1 MEDPETG
8 SYLIHV
14 VAENGEVLSISSTNV
29 DMSDYQPKLAENLKT
44 KNKYIVESLNEM
56 NEGIKKQTDVIGIDD
71 NNNGIGLGGEP
82 STISEFIGD
91 TYISYLKSVGS
102 LENLV
107 TDDKTAFTSAINE
120 INDKVGSISDIT
132 SLVQKDS
139 MINSINALHSSA
151 KITPGTIIMYGGSTA
166 PEGFLVCDGSAVSP
180 SDYSDLYD
188 VIGSTYGLTADGNFK
203 VPNLKGFAVIGSY
216 GASNLGDTTGHKK
229 ITLSTNHIPSH
240 RHIYTGTHK
249 HGDGVNQYTND
260 NSFSIPRS
268 MSGNGRSGSTHDSA
282 VHNSQNGWHYHPD
295 FTSGSETHKHTG
307 YNNEGGEAH
316 NNLMPY
322 IVLNYIIKY

>member
-1 MEDPETG
+1 
-8 SYLIHV
+8 
-14 VAENGEVLSISSTNV
+14 
-29 DMSDYQPKLAENLKT
+29 
-44 KNKYIVESLNEM
+44 
-56 NEGIKKQTDVIGIDD
+56 
-71 NNNGIGLGGEP
+71 
-82 STISEFIGD
+82 
-91 TYISYLKSVGS
+91 
-102 LENLV
+102 
-107 TDDKTAFTSAINE
+107 
-120 INDKVGSISDIT
+120 
-132 SLVQKDS
+132 
-139 MINSINALHSSA
+139 
-151 KITPGTIIMYGGSTA
+151 
-166 PEGFLVCDGSAVSP
+166 VSP

-216 GASNLGDTTGHKK
+216 GASNLGDTTGHKEV
-229 ITLSTNHIPSH
+229 TLSTIHIPSH

-307 YNNEGGEAH
+307 YNNKGGEAH